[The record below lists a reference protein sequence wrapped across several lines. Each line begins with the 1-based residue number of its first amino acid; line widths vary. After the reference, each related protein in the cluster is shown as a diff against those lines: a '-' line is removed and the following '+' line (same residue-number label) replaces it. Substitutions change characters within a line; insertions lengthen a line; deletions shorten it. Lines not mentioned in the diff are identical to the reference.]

1 MKVWGLTWACRKV
14 WVVQRHKF
22 SSLLKIDW
30 IIESMVWPSIFF
42 SKGGKEVIINSA
54 VTSLPNHVM
63 SCYQIPKTV
72 KSQRGWRVLW
82 HSSGEVQGEVLE
94 VCIGNHRIR
103 FVSKRRRE
111 VKGLKVLWILILR
124 CWENNYG
131 VWSRNQ
137 VLYFLVFL
145 KIGISGMHHP

>member
-1 MKVWGLTWACRKV
+1 MGSYLGLPESMGGSKTQIFIFAQDRLNNRVNGLT
-14 WVVQRHKF
+14 F
-22 SSLLKIDW
+22 N
-30 IIESMVWPSIFF
+30 FF
-42 SKGGKEVIINSA
+42 SKGGKEVIIKSA